1 MEPSNYGNLQE
12 ILEANKSNLNPNEN
26 DPNSLKVN
34 LDLFNTP
41 KEEKK
46 SGKSDNSENNSEKST
61 ESNKDDEKDKNGK
74 EICQS
79 KKNSKISNKKGGVK
93 IKKKYSLGR
102 KDIAYKKKTI
112 QIEIQDMT
120 FLFGEKALNMFEL
133 LDIINIK
140 KPKTKSGSFEVF
152 MRKKHMKVFSEYP
165 FFKNEKGIINSE
177 NSNIFYPEDVLDEGF
192 NEPFMNIEDIIFGGN
207 NIHNNDEDI
216 IDFENIA
223 NINVN
228 QPGYNRMPN
237 EVLNN
242 LSEQLGMILPN
253 GNLTMNSNSSV
264 DETDTNIT

>member
-12 ILEANKSNLNPNEN
+12 ILESSKSNLIPNEN

-34 LDLFNTP
+34 LDLFNTA

-46 SGKSDNSENNSEKST
+46 SEKSNNSENNSEKST
-61 ESNKDDEKDKNGK
+61 ESNKDGEKDKNGK

-79 KKNSKISNKKGGVK
+79 KKNSKITNKKGGVK
-93 IKKKYSLGR
+93 INKKFSLGR
-102 KDIAYKKKTI
+102 KDIACKKKTI
-112 QIEIQDMT
+112 KIEIQDMT

-140 KPKTKSGSFEVF
+140 KSKTKSGSFEVF
-152 MRKKHMKVFSEYP
+152 MRKKHMKVFLEYP

-192 NEPFMNIEDIIFGGN
+192 NEPFMNIEDNIFGGN

-216 IDFENIA
+216 IHFENIA

-228 QPGYNRMPN
+228 QPVYNRMPS

-242 LSEQLGMILPN
+242 PSEQLGMILPN
-253 GNLTMNSNSSV
+253 GNLTMNSSSSV